1 VASKVGVP
9 IAVGGVVVAVGVVLG
24 GTFVFAGDESER
36 GGGQTAGPAPTT
48 VLSLPEPGPS
58 GEEPIP
64 EPGDPYPPVPSG
76 QVDGLPYS
84 TVRIT
89 GRNLYIPVLDSNCWR
104 EEVWPR
110 GEYADRVEVEIR
122 ELPPTQLPEPTAA
135 EGVTYTSCRVNA
147 GQNNAHAVIE
157 LAEPLGDRRL
167 VVSSVIVT
175 ASS

>member
-1 VASKVGVP
+1 VGVP

-122 ELPPTQLPEPTAA
+122 ELPPHTAA
-135 EGVTYTSCRVNA
+135 R
-147 GQNNAHAVIE
+147 AHRRRGRDLHLLPGERRSEQRAR
-157 LAEPLGDRRL
+157 GDRVGRA
-167 VVSSVIVT
+167 VG
-175 ASS
+175 